1 MELTAEE
8 KLREAYKD
16 MFTQAKDD
24 RLRDGYISDGSVKE
38 PPITKRQRKSSNWVN
53 FAFVWYLY
61 DYLL

>member
-1 MELTAEE
+1 MELTTEE

-38 PPITKRQRKSSNWVN
+38 PPITKRQRKSSN
-53 FAFVWYLY
+53 
-61 DYLL
+61 